1 MKKIL
6 LLLICLG
13 LSQHSKALTIQQLT
27 VTTIENSNDLNIHTK
42 VGNGHYFEYSQHSL
56 SIENNVITL
65 SICYLPITVS
75 VITTKE
81 NDFVLPNL
89 NLNNT
94 AYTLVVNVKFQIWN
108 GTEYS
113 CNNQILSDTATL
125 SFETPLNNAVYLT
138 DTDYS
143 VNQSQWL
150 VYPNPTQG
158 SLTYNQDFS
167 PGAKS
172 VRIYDS
178 LGRAIY
184 REDNS
189 NINSLDISGLSNGV
203 YFIELT
209 TAEQQRFTQQIIL
222 KK

>member
-1 MKKIL
+1 MKNFFFL
-6 LLLICLG
+6 LLVLFC
-13 LSQHSKALTIQQLT
+13 QNSKALTIQQLT

-42 VGNGHYFEYSQHSL
+42 VGNGSYFEYFNHGFEL
-56 SIENNVITL
+56 NNGIITL
-65 SICYLPITVS
+65 NICYSPYLMQVATI
-75 VITTKE
+75 KE
-81 NDFVLPNL
+81 NDFVLPNV

-94 AYTLVVNVKFQIWN
+94 AYTLVVNVNFQIWN

-125 SFETPLNNAVYLT
+125 SFETPLNNAVYLSNS
-138 DTDYS
+138 DLS
-143 VNQSQWL
+143 VNQSQL
-150 VYPNPTQG
+150 FLYPNPTQG

-172 VRIYDS
+172 VCIYDS

-184 REDNS
+184 REDNL
-189 NINSLDISGLSNGV
+189 NHNTLDISGFSNGV
-203 YFIELT
+203 YFVEFT
-209 TAEQQRFTQQIIL
+209 TAEQQRFAQQIIL